1 MTATASPGPLV
12 PGAYQAVLFDL
23 DGTLVDTAPD
33 MVGALQ
39 ALQTD
44 RGAEPVGYDFG
55 RAHVSNGALGLL
67 RIAFPDLDESGR
79 EALLRDY
86 ISLYAARVSRETTL
100 FAGLDRLLDRLDRGS
115 RPWGVVTNK
124 PAHLTVPLLE
134 ALALAGRS
142 ACIVSGDTLTRKKPD
157 PEPLLHACELVGV
170 APSATLYV
178 GDAARDIEA
187 GHRAG
192 MKTVAAAYGYITP
205 DDDPRRWGADTI
217 AANTEE
223 LARIVLEAVNLW
235 P

>member
-1 MTATASPGPLV
+1 M
-12 PGAYQAVLFDL
+12 LFDL

-39 ALQTD
+39 ALQSD
-44 RGAEPVGYDFG
+44 RGADPVSYEFG

-67 RIAFPDLDESGR
+67 RIAFPELDESGR
-79 EALLRDY
+79 KAMLCDY
-86 ISLYAARVSRETTL
+86 IDRYAARVSRETTL
-100 FAGLDRLLDRLDRGS
+100 FAGLESLLDRLDRGS

-124 PAHLTVPLLE
+124 PSHLTVPLLE
-134 ALALAGRS
+134 ALALAPRS
-142 ACIVSGDTLTRKKPD
+142 ACIVSGDTLAQKKPD
-157 PEPLLHACELVGV
+157 PEPLLHACELAGV
-170 APSATLYV
+170 SPAATLYV

-192 MKTVAAAYGYITP
+192 MKTIAAAYGYITP
-205 DDDPRRWGADTI
+205 DDDPRRWGADAVATD
-217 AANTEE
+217 TEE